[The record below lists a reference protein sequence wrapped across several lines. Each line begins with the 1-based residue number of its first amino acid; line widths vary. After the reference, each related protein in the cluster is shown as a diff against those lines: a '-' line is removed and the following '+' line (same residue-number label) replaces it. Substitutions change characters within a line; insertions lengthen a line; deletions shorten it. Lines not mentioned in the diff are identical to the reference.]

1 MDEWYFAYAS
11 NLWADQMTARTG
23 PLVQG
28 DEPPRVARLPDH
40 RLVFN
45 MQGEDGQVYAN
56 VESPGDGVIG
66 VLYRCGPSTLNKL
79 DAYERGYDRCRVLVT
94 DERGVAVAA
103 VAYVAKADRIANGKQ
118 PSANY
123 LEKIVRGAR
132 QHGLPEAYIRA
143 IAAIEVT

>member
-94 DERGVAVAA
+94 DERQLPGEDRSRGQAA
-103 VAYVAKADRIANGKQ
+103 RLARSVHPRHRGDR
-118 PSANY
+118 SD
-123 LEKIVRGAR
+123 LER
-132 QHGLPEAYIRA
+132 LNE
-143 IAAIEVT
+143 